1 MPDTTPTTR
10 RFGRYPAGGL
20 TCPTAEASRADG
32 HEAGLTWSAPW
43 QPGGPFVGDGP
54 TDTPDSALN
63 AYRKAQAENRREWLA
78 GFAEGRAAAAA
89 ART

>member
-1 MPDTTPTTR
+1 MAATTPTTR
-10 RFGRYPAGGL
+10 RFGPYPAGGM

-32 HEAGLTWSAPW
+32 YRVGLAWADDY

-54 TDTPDSALN
+54 TNTTDSDLN
-63 AYRKAQAENRREWLA
+63 AYRAAQRENHREWLA

-89 ART
+89 ARA